1 MKGGK
6 TMLEQYKDIMTVNDL
21 TKIFHVGK
29 NRVYKLLEDG
39 DIKAFRIGSVWKIS
53 KQAVEDYITTK
64 SESKK

>member
-1 MKGGK
+1 
-6 TMLEQYKDIMTVNDL
+6 MLEQYKDIMTVNDL